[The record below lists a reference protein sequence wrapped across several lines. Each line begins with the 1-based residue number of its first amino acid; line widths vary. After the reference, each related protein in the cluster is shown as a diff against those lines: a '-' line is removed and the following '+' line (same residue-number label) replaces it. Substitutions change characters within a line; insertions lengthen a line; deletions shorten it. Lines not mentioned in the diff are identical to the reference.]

1 VRVAATLDPLTGRGR
16 HAQHVARDG
25 DGRSAWERAI
35 RYGRRDAA
43 EWTFSRLKRVLG
55 AGLRSRGLDT
65 RRVEASIAVRAL
77 NRTATLACRGQSAL
91 CDREAPQGAPANAC
105 RVMHQSRSKPVHLLV
120 DSTGLRL
127 CGPSEW
133 LTETHGARAR
143 RSWKKLQLGVDADT
157 GRIVAAESTGKDADD
172 GARVGPSLGTPG
184 GTVDLRTGALGGR
197 GRMT

>member
-1 VRVAATLDPLTGRGR
+1 MCQGHNSKLC
-16 HAQHVARDG
+16 
-25 DGRSAWERAI
+25 
-35 RYGRRDAA
+35 
-43 EWTFSRLKRVLG
+43 SRLGLVDG
-55 AGLRSRGLDT
+55 AVPRPRSSVG
-65 RRVEASIAVRAL
+65 
-77 NRTATLACRGQSAL
+77 
-91 CDREAPQGAPANAC
+91 
-105 RVMHQSRSKPVHLLV
+105 SKPVHLLV

-127 CGPSEW
+127 CGPSKW